1 MIKVT
6 GDALDGN
13 PTLRRAQQG
22 NDDNKRASIP
32 LADHRQYD
40 EIGISR
46 PIFGKNAV
54 GFDNLGICVF
64 DAPHFFLGPEL
75 RLFDSVLHG
84 LGHFAH

>member
-13 PTLRRAQQG
+13 PTLRRAQKG

-32 LADHRQYD
+32 LVDHR
-40 EIGISR
+40 R
-46 PIFGKNAV
+46 RAKFHAHFGKNAV